1 MAKLYKYM
9 NFRAGE
15 SINDRGLVPVEKLAR
30 VGVGTLSIFRIWSWI
45 NDF

>member
-15 SINDRGLVPVEKLAR
+15 SINDRGLVPVEKLAH
-30 VGVGTLSIFRIWSWI
+30 VGVGTLTAT
-45 NDF
+45 